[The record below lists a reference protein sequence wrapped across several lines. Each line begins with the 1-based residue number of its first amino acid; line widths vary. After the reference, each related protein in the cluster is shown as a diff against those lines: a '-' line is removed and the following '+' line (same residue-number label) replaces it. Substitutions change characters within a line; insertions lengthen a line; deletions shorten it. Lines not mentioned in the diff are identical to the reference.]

1 MAAATPLNR
10 REALWL
16 GGAAALALPLAGCG
30 KSAPAETDINI
41 VMTAGLSGLTVH
53 EVARAQ
59 GFFTQMNVSPKV
71 LQVSDGGKCV
81 AALVSGA
88 AKLCAFSG
96 FNQLIPAIEKGAP
109 VKILAGALNLATLA
123 MYTARDDIRS
133 VKDLEGK
140 TLGIGAPGSVL
151 HQMTTLVLQKHG
163 VDVSKVQFRNVG
175 GNADVLKAVIAKT
188 IDAGPGDVD
197 IWEQQAALGIHA
209 LEDGLLWKEIPEYT
223 NQATYASDKAIAADR
238 DLLVRTMAA
247 YAKAYRYISSPA
259 SRDAFVKAR
268 EAVSSS
274 KETSQAL
281 TQWNWIQQ
289 NQPYATDLGLS
300 DERINFVQKL
310 NMEFQIQK
318 RVLAISQLADRSLAQ
333 EAIKKLG

>member
-1 MAAATPLNR
+1 MAAITPLNR

-16 GGAAALALPLAGCG
+16 GSGAALALPLAGCG
-30 KSAPAETDINI
+30 KPAPKETDINV

-59 GFFTQMNVSPKV
+59 GFFTQMDVNPKV

-81 AALVSGA
+81 AALLSGA

-96 FNQLIPAIEKGAP
+96 FNQLIPAIEKGAA
-109 VKILAGALNLATLA
+109 VKILAGALNLPTLA
-123 MYTARDDIRS
+123 MYSARADIRS

-151 HQMTTLVLQKHG
+151 HQMTTLLLQKKG
-163 VDVSKVQFRNVG
+163 VDVSTVRFRNVG

-223 NQATYASDKAIAADR
+223 NQATYASDKAIREDR
-238 DLLVRTMAA
+238 DLLVRTLAA
-247 YAKAYRYISSPA
+247 YAKAYRFISGPD
-259 SRDAFVKAR
+259 SRDAFIKAR
-268 EAVSSS
+268 ETVSSA
-274 KETSQAL
+274 KETGQAQ
-281 TQWNWIQQ
+281 TQWTWIQQ
-289 NQPYATDLGLS
+289 NQPYANDLRLS
-300 DERINFVQKL
+300 DERINFIQKL
-310 NMEFQIQK
+310 NMEFKIQK
-318 RVLAISQLADRSLAQ
+318 RLLPISELADASLASD
-333 EAIKKLG
+333 AVKMLG